1 MEKTMTDIRT
11 DPIIVAGAGHVGLIA
26 ALSLARSGH
35 NVVNLGE
42 TPGQS
47 DKRTTALMMPAI
59 RFLQNIGLWH
69 DIEPHAA
76 PMTAMRILDGTRR
89 LVRSPSVTFEASEIG
104 EPAFGYNIPNS
115 TLTAV
120 LGDALNRST
129 VEHKAVSI
137 AKYNHVGDTIRVE
150 TRDGSTLTANIVIA
164 ADGRSSLARDAAGI
178 AARTWSY
185 NQTAVVLSFAHT
197 RDHHDISTEFH
208 TEYGPFTIVPLQ
220 GRRSSLVWVTTP
232 EMAAELL
239 AVDRGELAR
248 RVEDRMQSMLGA
260 VTIEVAPQSWPLSG
274 LVPTSFARNRIFL
287 AGESAHVFP
296 PIGAQGLNLGIR
308 DVETLS
314 ETLPEDGSDLGDA
327 NVISAYNRKRSP
339 DILARTGAVDALN
352 RSLLSDFLPVQMVR
366 SGGLELLR
374 VFSPLRSFVM
384 REGLRPGSG
393 FRLSARDAGQP

>member
-1 MEKTMTDIRT
+1 MTDIRT

-197 RDHHDISTEFH
+197 RDHHDTSTEFH

-239 AVDRGELAR
+239 AVDHGELAR

-308 DVETLS
+308 DVETLI

>member
-1 MEKTMTDIRT
+1 MTNTIT

-26 ALSLARSGH
+26 ALSLAKSGH
-35 NVVNLGE
+35 NVINLGE
-42 TPGQS
+42 MPGSS

-59 RFLQNIGLWH
+59 HFLQSVDLWT

-76 PMTAMRILDGTRR
+76 PMTTMRILDGTRR
-89 LVRSPSVTFEASEIG
+89 LVRSPSVTFEATEIG
-104 EPAFGYNIPNS
+104 EPAFGYNIANS

-120 LGDALNRST
+120 LSDAMKKST
-129 VEHKAVSI
+129 VEHRAVPI
-137 AKYNHVGDTIRVE
+137 VKYDHAGETVLVE
-150 TRDGSTLTANIVIA
+150 TGDGSTLTANAIVA

-178 AARTWSY
+178 TARTWSY

-220 GRRSSLVWVTTP
+220 GQRSSLVWVTTP

-239 AVDRGELAR
+239 VLDRDELAK
-248 RVEDRMQSMLGA
+248 RVEERMQSMLGA

-308 DVETLS
+308 DVEALT
-314 ETLPEDGSDLGDA
+314 ETLPEDGEDLGSA
-327 NVISAYNRKRSP
+327 SVISAYNRKRSP

-374 VFSPLRSFVM
+374 AFSPLRSFVM

-393 FRLSARDAGQP
+393 FRLSARNAGQQ